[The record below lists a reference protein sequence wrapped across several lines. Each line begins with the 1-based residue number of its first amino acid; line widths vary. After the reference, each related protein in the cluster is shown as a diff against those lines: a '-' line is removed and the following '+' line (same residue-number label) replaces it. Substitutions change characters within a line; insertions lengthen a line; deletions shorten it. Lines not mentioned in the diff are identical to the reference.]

1 MDSRSRARLG
11 IGSQG
16 EEREPG
22 PPSAGVEGALPAAAA
37 VGGRPSW
44 REPRWWGERL
54 LWLEQRPAERGRTTL
69 LLRRRPGEA
78 PRDLT
83 PGSWNLR
90 SRVHEYGGGAW
101 CLAGDTAVFVHD
113 GDRGLWRLELSGAA
127 GDPEAPPPAPH
138 PLTPPAAA
146 GEERG
151 FADGLIDA
159 RRGRWLGVM
168 ESGGRDRLVAV
179 PLAGGAPV
187 TLWEPAD
194 FCGYAALSPTGRQL
208 AWVEWQQPHM
218 PWERSRLWLG
228 RLEEDGRLVE
238 ARPVAG
244 SGPEEGRG
252 VSVFQPLWAGPDLV
266 VANDR
271 SGWWNLERWAGAE
284 ALAPEL
290 APQWEP
296 LLPMA
301 AEFGQP
307 AWGYG
312 LRTIAWDGARLVA
325 SACREGR
332 WQLGRVRVGEAE
344 PWQPFEL
351 PFDDLETPVA
361 ANGRLAAIAAG
372 ARHGSGLLELEIES
386 GAWRHTPA
394 AAPLALA
401 AEAVS
406 VPEAL
411 WFAGYGDRPTHAWF
425 YPPAGGADPTGPLLL
440 RAHSGPTGMAR
451 TGLNPAIQFWTSRGW
466 AVLDVNYGGSC
477 GFGRAYRER
486 LDGLWGVVDVAD
498 CAAAARA
505 VVASGRADGGRV
517 AMEGGSAAGFTVLAL
532 LCFEEVLGAGAC
544 RYPVTDL
551 TDLTGEGHR
560 FEAGYFETLIG
571 PWPQAS
577 ATYRQRSPL
586 HHVERIKAPVILFHG
601 LDDQVVPVAQSE
613 RLALAL
619 RERGVPVALHLFP
632 GEGHGFR
639 DGTVQRQ
646 VLEATEEFF
655 ARQVGP

>member
-1 MDSRSRARLG
+1 
-11 IGSQG
+11 
-16 EEREPG
+16 
-22 PPSAGVEGALPAAAA
+22 VAAV
-37 VGGRPSW
+37 VGGRPLW
-44 REPRWWGERL
+44 RDPRWWGDQL
-54 LWLEQRPAERGRTTL
+54 LWLEQRPAEGGRTTL

-83 PGSWNLR
+83 PGPWNLR

-101 CLAGDTAVFVHD
+101 CLGGDTVVFVHD
-113 GDRGLWRLELSGAA
+113 GDRRLWRLDLPRGSDAA
-127 GDPEAPPPAPH
+127 EGSPPEPR
-138 PLTPPAAA
+138 PLTPPAPDGA
-146 GEERG
+146 ERA
-151 FADGLIDA
+151 FADGLID
-159 RRGRWLGVM
+159 RRRDRWLGVM
-168 ESGGRDRLVAV
+168 ERDGRDRLVAV
-179 PLAGGAPV
+179 PLAGGEPT

-194 FCGYAALSPTGRQL
+194 FCGYGVLSPSGSHL

-228 RLEEDGRLVE
+228 RLRDDGTLGE
-238 ARPVAG
+238 ARVVAG
-244 SGPEEGRG
+244 AAPEGGPG

-271 SGWWNLERWAGAE
+271 SGWWNLERLAGAE
-284 ALAPEL
+284 ALAAEL
-290 APQWEP
+290 EP
-296 LLPMA
+296 AWVALLPMEA
-301 AEFGQP
+301 DFGQP
-307 AWGYG
+307 PWIYG
-312 LRTIAWDGARLVA
+312 LRTIAWDGSRLLA

-332 WQLGRVRVGEAE
+332 WQLGLVRAGEGE
-344 PWQPFEL
+344 PWRPFDL

-361 ANGRLAAIAAG
+361 EGGRLVAIAAG
-372 ARHGSGLLELEIES
+372 ARHLAGLLELEIDS

-394 AAPLALA
+394 SPPAGLAP
-401 AEAVS
+401 EAVS
-406 VPEAL
+406 VPDAL
-411 WFAGYGDRPTHAWF
+411 WFAGHGDRPTHAWL
-425 YPPAGGADPTGPLLL
+425 YPPAGGAGPHTPLLV

-466 AVLDVNYGGSC
+466 SVLDVNYGGSS

-505 VVASGRADGGRV
+505 VVASGRADGERV

-532 LCFEEVLGAGAC
+532 LCFEDVLRAGAC

-551 TDLTGEGHR
+551 TELTGEGHR

-571 PWPQAS
+571 PWPEAS
-577 ATYRQRSPL
+577 DTYRQRSPL
-586 HHVERIKAPVILFHG
+586 HHAERIQAPVILFHG
-601 LDDQVVPVAQSE
+601 LDDRVVPASQSE

-619 RERGVPVALHLFP
+619 GERGVPVELHLFP

-639 DGTVQRQ
+639 DGTVQRR
-646 VLEATEEFF
+646 VLEATEQFF
-655 ARQVGP
+655 RRRFAL